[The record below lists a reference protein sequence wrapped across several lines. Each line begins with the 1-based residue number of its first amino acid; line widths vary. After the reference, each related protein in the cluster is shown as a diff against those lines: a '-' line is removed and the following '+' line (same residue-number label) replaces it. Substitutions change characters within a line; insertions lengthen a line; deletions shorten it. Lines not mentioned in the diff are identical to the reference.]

1 MEVRLE
7 DLFCKGLEIYTQ
19 GLLDRGNRSHTLD
32 PSAFLRLRMALC
44 FNTYPVDQLYRVNR
58 LIESH
63 KSHCLVSAHGVPQG
77 LAGPSRVS
85 FMRQDR
91 KRTTGHLQLRSLKRA
106 FLILAR
112 LQAGEFSLDL
122 GLDVAIILILILILV
137 LIARE
142 SPRRLHTL
150 SKWMSRIPCI
160 FQG

>member
-32 PSAFLRLRMALC
+32 PSAFLRLGMALC

-77 LAGPSRVS
+77 LPDLQGYPSCAKIVNAPQGIS
-85 FMRQDR
+85 SCVASNGCF
-91 KRTTGHLQLRSLKRA
+91 LSLLGCKPA
-106 FLILAR
+106 S
-112 LQAGEFSLDL
+112 SLWIW
-122 GLDVAIILILILILV
+122 ASM
-137 LIARE
+137 
-142 SPRRLHTL
+142 SPSSSSSSSSPGSLPDASTL
-150 SKWMSRIPCI
+150 Y
-160 FQG
+160 QNG